1 MRIASALALF
11 LSLVAGFVSPTLAAE
26 NASSKACR
34 QAGGGKGDAAEV
46 LAALGKLRP
55 LLSEPQRAA
64 LEHPLNY
71 DNAIHWSNL
80 PLGIVP
86 RTGLRLGDL
95 DPNQAAAARQVF
107 EAAFSACG
115 LKLLDEIRLADDW
128 LIPFD
133 KRPVGWGGGNY
144 FLAVLGTAGAKS
156 PWMLQLGGHHL
167 AYNFTFNGRLPGA
180 TPLFFGS
187 EPVSFEMK
195 GVTYAPLDAQSTAM
209 ASLAAA
215 VATHPQARLSG
226 TFTDV
231 VKGVEV
237 TGTPGQSMSGGIDT
251 GFPQSYPS
259 GTVDRGVPVSAL
271 TKPQR
276 LRLREAIESFASF
289 PGNAISA
296 PLLAAYL
303 DPAAFN
309 ETYVGYAGAAQLSA
323 KGSYVRI
330 DGPRVWMEMVVQP
343 AVAHPEQLHYHALW
357 RDKQSDYGGEV
368 RH

>member
-1 MRIASALALF
+1 MRIALALLF
-11 LSLVAGFVSPTLAAE
+11 LLVAGLARPVLAAE
-26 NASSKACR
+26 QTSGKSCR
-34 QAGGGKGDAAEV
+34 QAGGGQGDAAAV
-46 LAALGKLRP
+46 VAALGKLRP
-55 LLSEPQRAA
+55 LLSESQRAA
-64 LEHPLNY
+64 LEHPLSY

-80 PLGIVP
+80 PLGIVA

-95 DPNQAAAARQVF
+95 DPNQAAAARKVF

-115 LKLLDEIRLADDW
+115 LDLLDEVRLADDW

-133 KRPVGWGGGNY
+133 KRPIGWGGGNY
-144 FLAVLGTAGAKS
+144 FLSVLGAANAKS

-167 AYNFTFNGRLPGA
+167 AYNFTFNGRQPGA

-195 GVTYAPLDAQSTAM
+195 GVTYTPLDAQSTAM
-209 ASLAAA
+209 SKLAAA

-231 VKGVEV
+231 VKGVVV

-259 GTVDRGVPVSAL
+259 GTVDRGVPVSAM

-289 PGNAISA
+289 PGSAISA

-309 ETYVGYAGAAQLSA
+309 ETYVGYAGATELSA
-323 KGSYVRI
+323 RGSYVRI
-330 DGPRVWMEMVVQP
+330 DGPRVWMELVVQP

>member
-1 MRIASALALF
+1 MRIASVLPLLAL
-11 LSLVAGFVSPTLAAE
+11 LAGAVSPTLAAE
-26 NASSKACR
+26 QASAKSCR
-34 QAGGGKGDAAEV
+34 HTPGGKGDAAEV
-46 LAALGKLRP
+46 AAALGKLRP

-64 LEHPLNY
+64 LEHPLSY

-80 PLGIVP
+80 PLAIVP

-95 DPNQAAAARQVF
+95 DANQAAAARAVF
-107 EAAFSACG
+107 AAALSACG
-115 LKLLDEIRLADDW
+115 LKLLDEVRLADDW

-133 KRPVGWGGGNY
+133 KRPIGWGGGNY
-144 FLAVLGTAGAKS
+144 FLSVLGTPGANS

-167 AYNFTFNGRLPGA
+167 AYNFTFNGRQPGA

-187 EPVSFEMK
+187 EPIHFEMK
-195 GVTYAPLDAQSTAM
+195 GVAYAPLDAQSAAM
-209 ASLAAA
+209 SNLAAA
-215 VATHPQARLSG
+215 ISTHAAAKLSG

-259 GTVDRGVPVSAL
+259 GSVDRGVPASAM
-271 TKPQR
+271 TQPQR
-276 LRLREAIESFASF
+276 QLLREAIESFASF
-289 PGNAISA
+289 PGNAIAA

-303 DPAAFN
+303 DPKAL
-309 ETYVGYAGAAQLSA
+309 EQTYVGYAGATELSA

-330 DGPRVWMEMVVQP
+330 DGPRAWMELVVQP
-343 AVAHPEQLHYHALW
+343 AIAHPEELHYHALW

-368 RH
+368 RR